1 MEGRERRIIGDSDY
15 STRKY
20 SLSIDIPHTTLFLHV
35 LISGTCSGNF
45 TCFMGVSNLNQDDL
59 WMHAHLHNPDK
70 GRLRNGRATENST
83 PHHSLEFDPET
94 RRRGQAVNEN
104 THFCAVEPEPHKPTR
119 SMVPAGRLQNHS
131 RDLFLGIKAN
141 AHSSSG
147 NIVASS
153 LGMDLTAVQRG
164 LQSAKRA
171 PRYHMPLPN
180 DKQRR
185 DHLYSKLD
193 THPSLHGSERLLRES
208 SVFSST
214 YSAYDHTDTT
224 RSPVALPPTVS
235 ANNWDS
241 AILPQTVS
249 LTASH
254 PRQQAP
260 VLAMDESRKDI
271 RPKGKKV
278 NTTSVDRVGRSS
290 HADTNPQ
297 SGYIINQRSIMAQ
310 NVHKQHNGTALNLSN
325 FNAQEQNQ
333 TLNLSHNAPSLTPS
347 ADEKHLG
354 GSGTRRDQSD

>member
-1 MEGRERRIIGDSDY
+1 
-15 STRKY
+15 
-20 SLSIDIPHTTLFLHV
+20 
-35 LISGTCSGNF
+35 
-45 TCFMGVSNLNQDDL
+45 MGVSNLNQDDL
-59 WMHAHLHNPDK
+59 WMYADLHNPDK
-70 GRLRNGRATENST
+70 GRLRNERATENGT

-94 RRRGQAVNEN
+94 CRRGQAVNEN
-104 THFCAVEPEPHKPTR
+104 THFYAVKSEPHKPTR
-119 SMVPAGRLQNHS
+119 RMVPAGRLQNHS
-131 RDLFLGIKAN
+131 RDLFLGIKTN
-141 AHSSSG
+141 THSSSG

-153 LGMDLTAVQRG
+153 LDMDLSAVQRG

-180 DKQRR
+180 EKQRR

-193 THPSLHGSERLLRES
+193 TRPSLHGSQRLLRES
-208 SVFSST
+208 SVFSSA
-214 YSAYDHTDTT
+214 YSASDHTDTT
-224 RSPVALPPTVS
+224 QSPVALPPAVS

-249 LTASH
+249 PTASH

-271 RPKGKKV
+271 RSKGKKV

-297 SGYIINQRSIMAQ
+297 CGYIINQRWIMAQ
-310 NVHKQHNGTALNLSN
+310 NVQKQHNGTALNLSN

-333 TLNLSHNAPSLTPS
+333 TFNLTHNAPSLTPS

-354 GSGTRRDQSD
+354 GCGTRRDQSDRAVSDRGRRC

>member
-1 MEGRERRIIGDSDY
+1 
-15 STRKY
+15 
-20 SLSIDIPHTTLFLHV
+20 
-35 LISGTCSGNF
+35 
-45 TCFMGVSNLNQDDL
+45 MGISNLSQDDL
-59 WMHAHLHNPDK
+59 WMHAHLHNTDK
-70 GRLRNGRATENST
+70 GRLRNGRATRNGT

-141 AHSSSG
+141 AHSSSR

-193 THPSLHGSERLLRES
+193 AHPSLHGSERPLRES

-214 YSAYDHTDTT
+214 YSASDHTDTT
-224 RSPVALPPTVS
+224 QSPVALPPVVS
-235 ANNWDS
+235 ANNWDP
-241 AILPQTVS
+241 AISPQTAS
-249 LTASH
+249 PTA
-254 PRQQAP
+254 
-260 VLAMDESRKDI
+260 
-271 RPKGKKV
+271 
-278 NTTSVDRVGRSS
+278 
-290 HADTNPQ
+290 
-297 SGYIINQRSIMAQ
+297 
-310 NVHKQHNGTALNLSN
+310 
-325 FNAQEQNQ
+325 
-333 TLNLSHNAPSLTPS
+333 
-347 ADEKHLG
+347 
-354 GSGTRRDQSD
+354 

>member
-1 MEGRERRIIGDSDY
+1 MEGRERRTIGNSDY

-35 LISGTCSGNF
+35 LISETCSGNF

-59 WMHAHLHNPDK
+59 WMHARLHNPDK

-141 AHSSSG
+141 AHSSSE
-147 NIVASS
+147 NIIASP

-224 RSPVALPPTVS
+224 QSPVALPPTVS

-260 VLAMDESRKDI
+260 VLSMDKSQKDI
-271 RPKGKKV
+271 RSKGKKV

-333 TLNLSHNAPSLTPS
+333 TFNLSHNTPS
-347 ADEKHLG
+347 PTPSVDGKHLG
-354 GSGTRRDQSD
+354 RRDTRRDQSS